1 MFIILMQCQELKL
14 AFIVFIR
21 SYFKKKILLTKKCK
35 KRVRINKMEEVL
47 IDKMPFFFL
56 ILINLRSLKGFFY
69 INSNCFIFFME

>member
-1 MFIILMQCQELKL
+1 MQCQELKL

-47 IDKMPFFFL
+47 IDKMPFFFF
-56 ILINLRSLKGFFY
+56 NPYKFE
-69 INSNCFIFFME
+69 IFKRIFLY